1 MKTLGVVFVGIFCV
15 LATGCKKTCY
25 IPEGAYT
32 MSLKANSGDCSEQI
46 VAQFDGYSDSIEIPK
61 ASECRRFVTT
71 VDGEASGCLLIMDI
85 SADVDGTEFHDGTG
99 IFKVTCDDG
108 YTCRH
113 TFDVAFE
120 RMASTP

>member
-1 MKTLGVVFVGIFCV
+1 MKTLGVLVIGILCV
-15 LATGCKKTCY
+15 VTTGCQKTCY
-25 IPEGAYT
+25 IPEGTYD
-32 MSLKANSGDCSEQI
+32 MSLKARTGDCSEQI
-46 VAQFDGYSDSIEIPK
+46 VAQFDGYTDQVAIPK

-85 SADVDGTEFHDGTG
+85 SADVDATGFHDGTG

-120 RMASTP
+120 HKVAKP